1 MLYLKCPLLPL
12 LICVV
17 AVVLKLR
24 SKVRFCTGDLT
35 KKVQKAT
42 QQIDL
47 FSCIIALID
56 LQISRLGLEKAA
68 DSSIESEDKENTI

>member
-1 MLYLKCPLLPL
+1 MSTAS
-12 LICVV
+12 LINLCGG
-17 AVVLKLR
+17 
-24 SKVRFCTGDLT
+24 SRFETEIQSQIFTGDLT

-68 DSSIESEDKENTI
+68 DSSIESEDKENTT